1 MASYLDSIVPL
12 GYYSSLEANRDY
24 KEPDVWETINAV
36 TKTGFIGTAYE
47 YFERPDF
54 TEEPDFDIMADSR
67 FSDGG
72 QLESMRFRFAD
83 SKSAD
88 ELEYRINRYNEEMEA
103 RATWARASG
112 FAATL
117 GVGAELLT
125 DPLTFVPLAGPWI
138 KGASFATRAAQG
150 ASASLAFTLPY
161 EAFMHA
167 NSETRTAGESL
178 MHVGAMFGFS
188 GVISG
193 AFGKRIKS
201 EAIPMGL
208 LPPPTTAVKAS
219 TDNLLESELNRLKDL
234 NKNEPKPKSLSSGA
248 VTSWEDMM
256 KQESLR
262 STGTGIENL
271 PLNPILRLLGSK
283 NPYVATF
290 TADLVELGGMLQNK
304 IDDQIPMTSNS
315 VETSFRTTYLYP
327 MVKAIREVEEQY
339 LSYRGVQSSKGM
351 AGNSFNMLKL
361 GIKDG
366 LQGIGQ
372 SQRTIFNERIGR
384 AMRNGDK
391 DLIQDGMSG
400 YVNASAKSFRAIL
413 NQIKTNATEV
423 GLFTKELDKKI
434 AKLNKVGSPEA
445 LAKAQRLEAERAN
458 IMINGVTVTTA
469 KSYFP
474 RMFNIPYMKSPEG
487 FAKWVAVVGR
497 EIGTEAAEKTY
508 HRIVNRGDFGID
520 DFVDKF
526 LDDFAAAGSAQS
538 RILEVQDNILDD
550 FLESNAEFVI
560 RDHIRRMGVDIEITR
575 KFGDV
580 GMTDALAK
588 LEKQITDPTLKATA
602 LKDLRAL
609 RDIHR
614 GTFARPDDA
623 NSLLNQGIGFFKTW
637 NVLTMMGGAAIS
649 SIPDI
654 ARIVMTEGIN
664 NFVGTSLR
672 LFHSESRKAI
682 AGMNRQM
689 INESGEA
696 LDMLLSLRA
705 LQMADVGSTFGRTSR
720 VQKSMQDMTGPY
732 FLLNGLNVWNTM
744 MKEWAGLVI
753 AQRMTKSIRGDWQRL
768 TKNDR
773 DRLLANGIDGPM
785 AGRIKSMLDQ
795 HRTVRD
801 GFSFPNIENWTDL
814 GASRTFNNALNQ
826 QINRT
831 IVTPGIGDRALWTQ
845 KPFGSVIGQFKSF
858 GQGSTQRVLIS
869 GLQEGNA
876 YFMQGAIM
884 MTAMGML
891 VNEFKRYQNGIE
903 YERTWGQMLWEGV
916 ERAGLPAVFS
926 DFNHV
931 LETVSNNHISM
942 DALAGGKPMNY
953 DHRRYMGEFMGPTG
967 STISNLLN
975 ITQKALDNDYGDSF
989 TKSLRRITPYQN
1001 NAFLD
1006 PIFDEVYSTK

>member
-1 MASYLDSIVPL
+1 MASYLDQIIPL
-12 GYYSSLEANRDY
+12 GYHNEIEANRDY
-24 KEPDVWETINAV
+24 KEPSIWETINAV
-36 TKTGFIGTAYE
+36 TKTGFIGTAYKYWE
-47 YFERPDF
+47 MPDF
-54 TEEPDFDIMADSR
+54 TEDPDFDIMADSR
-67 FSDGG
+67 FSEGG
-72 QLESMRFRFAD
+72 HLEAMRYKFAD
-83 SKSAD
+83 SKNEQ
-88 ELEYRINRYNEEMEA
+88 ELEYRLNRYNEEMEA
-103 RATWARASG
+103 RAIWARSSG
-112 FAATL
+112 LAATL
-117 GVGAELLT
+117 GLGAELLT
-125 DPLTFVPLAGPWI
+125 DPLTYVPLAGPWI
-138 KGASFATRAAQG
+138 KGASFTTRAAQG

-167 NSETRTAGESL
+167 NTETRTAGESL
-178 MHVGAMFGFS
+178 MHVGAMFGLN

-193 AFGKRIKS
+193 VFGKRIKS
-201 EAIPMGL
+201 NAEPMGL
-208 LPPPTTAVKAS
+208 LPPPTTAGKAS
-219 TDNLLESELNRLKDL
+219 D
-234 NKNEPKPKSLSSGA
+234 EPKPKPLSSGA

-262 STGTGIENL
+262 ETGIGIEKL

-283 NPYVATF
+283 NPYVASV
-290 TADLVELGGMLQNK
+290 TADLIEFGGLIQKK
-304 IDDQIPMTSNS
+304 IDDQIPMASNS

-327 MVKAIREVEEQY
+327 MVKAIRNVEEQY
-339 LSYRGVQSSKGM
+339 LAYRGIQSNKGM
-351 AGNSFNMLKL
+351 TGNSFAMMGL

-366 LQGIGQ
+366 LRGIGQ
-372 SQRTIFNERIGR
+372 SQRTLFNERIGR

-391 DLIQDGMSG
+391 DQITDSMSP
-400 YVNASAKSFRAIL
+400 YVNAAAKNFRNVL
-413 NQIKTNATEV
+413 NLVKDNATTV

-434 AKLNKVGSPEA
+434 AKWKKIGTPET
-445 LAKAQRLEAERAN
+445 LAKAQRAEAERAN
-458 IMINGVTVTTA
+458 IMTNGVNVTTA

-474 RMFNIPYMKSPEG
+474 RMFNIPYMKTIEG
-487 FAKWVAVVGR
+487 YNQWIAIVGR
-497 EIGTEAAEKTY
+497 EIGTDAAEKTY

-526 LDDFAAAGSAQS
+526 LDEFAAAGSSQS
-538 RILEVQDNILDD
+538 RLLAVQDNLLDD

-560 RDHIRRMGVDIEITR
+560 RDHVRRMGVDIELTR

-580 GMTDALAK
+580 GMTDTLAK

-602 LKDLRAL
+602 LKDLKAL
-609 RDIHR
+609 RDISR

-623 NSLLNQGIGFFKTW
+623 NSLLNQGMGFFKTW
-637 NVLTMMGGAAIS
+637 NVLTMMGGAAVS

-654 ARIVMTEGIN
+654 ARIVMTEGMN
-664 NFVGTSLR
+664 NFVGTSMR
-672 LFHSESRKAI
+672 LFHSQARQAI
-682 AGMNRQM
+682 SQMNRQM

-720 VQKSMQDMTGPY
+720 LEKSMQDMTGPY

-753 AQRMTKSIRGDWQRL
+753 SQRMLRSMRLDWQKL
-768 TKNDR
+768 PKIDK

-785 AGRIKSMLDQ
+785 AGRINAMMQQ
-795 HRTVRD
+795 HRTYRD

-814 GASRTFNNALNQ
+814 GAARTFNNALNQ

-845 KPFGSVIGQFKSF
+845 KPFGSVVTQFKSF

-869 GLQEGNA
+869 GLQERNA
-876 YFMQGAIM
+876 YFMQGAILM
-884 MTAMGML
+884 ASMGML
-891 VNEFKRYQNGIE
+891 VNEFKRYQHGIK
-903 YERTWGQMLWEGV
+903 YERTWGQVLWEGI

-931 LETVSNNHISM
+931 LETISNNHVSM
-942 DALAGGKPMNY
+942 DAMVGGKPMNY
-953 DHRRYMGEFMGPTG
+953 DYRRYMGEFMGPTG
-967 STISNLLN
+967 STVANLLN

-1006 PIFDEVYSTK
+1006 PAFDALYNTK